1 MDDFNVSSLHESKN
15 EWGSRLLTILTPH
28 IIDGLRSIFEEAVK
42 LCKDNGEMDK
52 YLMTFQNF
60 ITRIPKWNPNII
72 EAERIRIIDKSGCG
86 YLEDLVTCVHIIQLK
101 LLSAIRVGQKQKKID
116 ITIPKLNDFIHKIYI
131 NVARKTY
138 KNVYLFE
145 LNIPPLQI
153 QKHHRELEI
162 IVQEC
167 ILNTVRDSIPVEAI
181 LQAYMDE
188 TVEEHVTEEIKE
200 QEIEEPQDNLHE
212 KSPQIISE
220 TKDTS
225 SSNSNSNS
233 NAENEKDGPRQLE
246 SDSITS
252 ILEQNMLEAQLAF
265 PELTSDDSTNSHNL
279 SKSSSKLSFNDVDF
293 ARDFNNNEHVIEAPK
308 TYDRLEEI
316 SALRNA
322 QRKIAD
328 EEDDDENIK
337 LQIFDQDVT
346 LDSLD
351 VHNIEF
357 PELKL
362 EPDLLLDD
370 VEVLA

>member
-15 EWGSRLLTILTPH
+15 EWGARLLTIVTPH
-28 IIDGLRSIFEEAVK
+28 IIDGLKSIFEEAVK
-42 LCKDNGEMDK
+42 LCRDNNEMDK

-60 ITRIPKWNPNII
+60 ITRIPKWNSNII
-72 EAERIRIIDKSGCG
+72 ETEKNRIVERSGCG

-116 ITIPKLNDFIHKIYI
+116 ITIPKLDDFIHKIYI
-131 NVARKTY
+131 NVARKIY

-145 LNIPPLQI
+145 LNIPPLQT

-188 TVEEHVTEEIKE
+188 TIEEHVVEEIKE
-200 QEIEEPQDNLHE
+200 QEIEDPNKNAKND
-212 KSPQIISE
+212 SPTQVISE
-220 TKDTS
+220 TKES
-225 SSNSNSNS
+225 EVNSKEPD
-233 NAENEKDGPRQLE
+233 APRQLE
-246 SDSITS
+246 SDPVTA
-252 ILEQNMLEAQLAF
+252 ILEQNKLEAELAF
-265 PELTSDDSTNSHNL
+265 PSL
-279 SKSSSKLSFNDVDF
+279 SNEGESSSFGSSSKLSFSDVDY
-293 ARDFNNNEHVIEAPK
+293 AADSENNVQVVDAPK
-308 TYDRLEEI
+308 NFERLDEI
-316 SALRNA
+316 SAMRNA
-322 QRKIAD
+322 QRKM
-328 EEDDDENIK
+328 EEAEDDENVR

-370 VEVLA
+370 IEVLA